1 MAGMG
6 EEVELAVILDVH
18 PVKELRAVQD
28 NNLHN
33 SPTIGHPIISSRGE
47 VLRRRANSI

>member
-18 PVKELRAVQD
+18 PVKELRVAQD
-28 NNLHN
+28 NLHN
-33 SPTIGHPIISSRGE
+33 SPTIGHPIISSLGE